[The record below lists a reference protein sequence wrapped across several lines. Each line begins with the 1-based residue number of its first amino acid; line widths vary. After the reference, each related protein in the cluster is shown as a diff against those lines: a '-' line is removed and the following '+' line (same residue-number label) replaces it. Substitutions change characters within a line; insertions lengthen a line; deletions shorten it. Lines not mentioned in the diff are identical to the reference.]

1 MNAATVHGLSSLIN
15 VVRAEAGAVAV
26 DFHAS
31 GNDLVGAADR
41 RIEDGLTCCAQ
52 GRGTHTSAAPG
63 GRLGSDSG
71 YGRLE
76 IWLEFRG
83 TPACPR
89 R

>member
-1 MNAATVHGLSSLIN
+1 MADQSSEDSWLRLSFP
-15 VVRAEAGAVAV
+15 E
-26 DFHAS
+26 
-31 GNDLVGAADR
+31 AADR